1 MNNYK
6 KPRND
11 GSIAF
16 GVIILGIGIVLLFRK
31 LGLFIPDWVLSW
43 PMILIAVGT
52 YTLISQQFKSFFG
65 SVVLFIGVYF
75 LLKREFDL
83 DLGIEQFIWP
93 VGLIALGI
101 YLITYKKREYKV
113 IDEARKNWEIS
124 RKKKSEAA
132 AAAAAAAETS
142 EAVLVVE
149 ESASQDDSAKAAD
162 KDFVRATGTAFLDR
176 IKERVIFSGVNRKL
190 MTKDFQGGKATV
202 IFGGLD
208 LDLTQVDFNGVV
220 SLNLEVGFG
229 GVKLIVPPHWDV
241 RTEMSNL
248 AAGLEDKRMFREGG
262 VDTNKVLILKGTLL
276 FSGLEIKSF

>member
-1 MNNYK
+1 MKNYT

-16 GVIILGIGIVLLFRK
+16 GVIILGIGLVLLFRK
-31 LGLFIPDWVLSW
+31 FGLYIPDWVLTW

-75 LLKREFDL
+75 LLEREFDL
-83 DLGIEQFIWP
+83 DLGLDQFIWP

-101 YLITYKKREYKV
+101 YLILHKKQEYKV
-113 IDEARKNWEIS
+113 MEEARKNWEGS
-124 RKKKSEAA
+124 RKNKADAKNSENIEAA
-132 AAAAAAAETS
+132 E
-142 EAVLVVE
+142 VVE
-149 ESASQDDSAKAAD
+149 DTNASKEQSAEAPDSG
-162 KDFVRATGTAFLDR
+162 FVRATGTAFMDR
-176 IKERVIFSGVNRKL
+176 INESVIFSGVNRKL
-190 MTKDFQGGKATV
+190 MTKNFQGGKATV

-208 LDLTQVDFNGVV
+208 LDLTQVDFTGVV
-220 SLNLEVGFG
+220 TLDLEVGFG
-229 GVKLIVPPHWDV
+229 GVKMIVPPHWDV
-241 RTEMSNL
+241 RTEMSNI

>member
-1 MNNYK
+1 MKNYT

-16 GVIILGIGIVLLFRK
+16 GVIILGIGLVLLFRK
-31 LGLFIPDWVLSW
+31 LGLYIPDWVLTW

-83 DLGIEQFIWP
+83 DLGLDQFIWP

-101 YLITYKKREYKV
+101 YLITYKKREYKAM
-113 IDEARKNWEIS
+113 DEARKNWETS
-124 RKKKSEAA
+124 RKNKKDSSNTEKVES
-132 AAAAAAAETS
+132 AE
-142 EAVLVVE
+142 VVE
-149 ESASQDDSAKAAD
+149 ELAASGEETAKAPD
-162 KDFVRATGTAFLDR
+162 SGFVRATGTAFLDR
-176 IKERVIFSGVNRKL
+176 INESVIFSGVNRKL
-190 MTKDFQGGKATV
+190 MTKNFQGGKATV

-208 LDLTQVDFNGVV
+208 LDLTQVDFTGIVT
-220 SLNLEVGFG
+220 LDFEVGFG

>member
-1 MNNYK
+1 MKNYT

-16 GVIILGIGIVLLFRK
+16 GVIILGIGLVLLFRK
-31 LGLFIPDWVLSW
+31 FGLYIPDWVLTW

-83 DLGIEQFIWP
+83 DLGLDQFIWP
-93 VGLIALGI
+93 FGLIALGI
-101 YLITYKKREYKV
+101 YLILHKKQEYKV
-113 IDEARKNWEIS
+113 MEGSRKNKADAKNSKNI
-124 RKKKSEAA
+124 EAA
-132 AAAAAAAETS
+132 E
-142 EAVLVVE
+142 VVE
-149 ESASQDDSAKAAD
+149 DTNASKEQSAKAAD
-162 KDFVRATGTAFLDR
+162 SGFVRATGTAFMDR
-176 IKERVIFSGVNRKL
+176 INESVIFSGVNRKL
-190 MTKDFQGGKATV
+190 MTKNFQGGKATV

-208 LDLTQVDFNGVV
+208 LDLTQVDFTGVV
-220 SLNLEVGFG
+220 TLDLEVGFG
-229 GVKLIVPPHWDV
+229 GVKLIIPPHWDV
-241 RTEMSNL
+241 RTEVSNI

>member
-1 MNNYK
+1 MNNFT

-16 GVIILGIGIVLLFRK
+16 GVIILCIGVVLLFRK
-31 LGLFIPDWVLSW
+31 FGLYIPDWVLTW
-43 PMILIAVGT
+43 PMILIAVGA

-83 DLGIEQFIWP
+83 DLGLDQFIWP

-101 YLITYKKREYKV
+101 YLILHKKKENKTM
-113 IDEARKNWEIS
+113 EELRKNWEGS
-124 RKKKSEAA
+124 KKNKLDANNSEKMES
-132 AAAAAAAETS
+132 AE
-142 EAVLVVE
+142 VVDVTLAQE
-149 ESASQDDSAKAAD
+149 ESTKAPD
-162 KDFVRATGTAFLDR
+162 TGFVRATGTAFVDR
-176 IKERVIFSGVNRKL
+176 INERVFFSGVNRKL

-208 LDLTQVDFNGVV
+208 LDLTQGDFTGVV
-220 SLNLEVGFG
+220 TLDLEVGFG
-229 GVKLIVPPHWDV
+229 GVKLLIPPHWDV
-241 RTEMSNL
+241 RTEVSNI
-248 AAGLEDKRMFREGG
+248 AAGLEDKRMFREAG

>member
-1 MNNYK
+1 MKNYT

-16 GVIILGIGIVLLFRK
+16 GVISLGIGLVLLFRK
-31 LGLFIPDWVLSW
+31 LGLYIPDWVLTW

-83 DLGIEQFIWP
+83 DLGLDQFIWP

-101 YLITYKKREYKV
+101 YLITYKKREYKAM
-113 IDEARKNWEIS
+113 DEARKNWETS
-124 RKKKSEAA
+124 RKNKKDSSN
-132 AAAAAAAETS
+132 AEKVES
-142 EAVLVVE
+142 AEVVE
-149 ESASQDDSAKAAD
+149 ELAASGEETAKAPD
-162 KDFVRATGTAFLDR
+162 SGFVRATGTAFLDR
-176 IKERVIFSGVNRKL
+176 INESVIFSGVNRKL
-190 MTKDFQGGKATV
+190 MTKNFQGGKATV

-208 LDLTQVDFNGVV
+208 LDLTQVDFTGIVT
-220 SLNLEVGFG
+220 LDFEVGFG

>member
-1 MNNYK
+1 MKNYT

-16 GVIILGIGIVLLFRK
+16 GVIILGIGLVLLFRK
-31 LGLFIPDWVLSW
+31 FGLYIPDWVLTW

-83 DLGIEQFIWP
+83 DLGLDQFIWP

-101 YLITYKKREYKV
+101 YLILHKKQEYKV
-113 IDEARKNWEIS
+113 MEEARKNWEGS
-124 RKKKSEAA
+124 RKNKADAKNSEHIEAA
-132 AAAAAAAETS
+132 E
-142 EAVLVVE
+142 VVE
-149 ESASQDDSAKAAD
+149 DTNASKEQSTKAPDSG
-162 KDFVRATGTAFLDR
+162 FVRATGTAFMDR
-176 IKERVIFSGVNRKL
+176 INESVIFSGVNRKL
-190 MTKDFQGGKATV
+190 MTKNFQGGKATV

-208 LDLTQVDFNGVV
+208 LDLTQVDFTGVV
-220 SLNLEVGFG
+220 TLDLEVGFG
-229 GVKLIVPPHWDV
+229 GVKLIIPPHWDV
-241 RTEMSNL
+241 RTEVSSI
-248 AAGLEDKRMFREGG
+248 ASGLEDKRMFREGG

-276 FSGLEIKSF
+276 FSGLEIKSY

>member
-1 MNNYK
+1 MNSYT

-31 LGLFIPDWVLSW
+31 FGLYIPDWVLTW

-83 DLGIEQFIWP
+83 DLGLDQFIWP

-113 IDEARKNWEIS
+113 IDEARKNWETS
-124 RKKKSEAA
+124 RKNKKEASN
-132 AAAAAAAETS
+132 AEKVES
-142 EAVLVVE
+142 AEVVE
-149 ESASQDDSAKAAD
+149 DAAPSQEEPAKAPD
-162 KDFVRATGTAFLDR
+162 SGFVRATGTAFLDR
-176 IKERVIFSGVNRKL
+176 INESVVFGGVNRKL

-208 LDLTQVDFNGVV
+208 LDLTQVDFTGVV
-220 SLNLEVGFG
+220 TLDLEVGFG

-241 RTEMSNL
+241 RTEVSTI

>member
-1 MNNYK
+1 MNNYT

-16 GVIILGIGIVLLFRK
+16 GVIILGIGLVLLFRK
-31 LGLFIPDWVLSW
+31 FGLYIPDWVLTW

-83 DLGIEQFIWP
+83 DLGLDQFIWP

-101 YLITYKKREYKV
+101 YLILHKKQEYKV
-113 IDEARKNWEIS
+113 MEEARKNWEGS
-124 RKKKSEAA
+124 RKNKADAKNSENIEAA
-132 AAAAAAAETS
+132 E
-142 EAVLVVE
+142 VVE
-149 ESASQDDSAKAAD
+149 DTNASKEQSAKAPD
-162 KDFVRATGTAFLDR
+162 SGFVRATGTAFMDR
-176 IKERVIFSGVNRKL
+176 INESVIFSGVNRKL
-190 MTKDFQGGKATV
+190 MTKNFQGGKATV

-208 LDLTQVDFNGVV
+208 LDLTQVDFTGVV
-220 SLNLEVGFG
+220 TLDLEVGFG
-229 GVKLIVPPHWDV
+229 GVKMIVPPHWDV
-241 RTEMSNL
+241 RTEMSNI

>member
-1 MNNYK
+1 MNNFT

-16 GVIILGIGIVLLFRK
+16 GVIILGIGLILLFRK
-31 LGLFIPDWVLSW
+31 FGLYIPDWVLTW

-83 DLGIEQFIWP
+83 DLGLDQFLWP

-101 YLITYKKREYKV
+101 YLILHKKQENKALEEV
-113 IDEARKNWEIS
+113 RKNWESS
-124 RKKKSEAA
+124 RKKKAEATNT
-132 AAAAAAAETS
+132 EKI
-142 EAVLVVE
+142 
-149 ESASQDDSAKAAD
+149 ESAEVVDDATAPHEEPTKAPD
-162 KDFVRATGTAFLDR
+162 SGFVRATGTAFMDR
-176 IKERVIFSGVNRKL
+176 INESVIFSGVNRKL

-202 IFGGLD
+202 IFGGLN
-208 LDLTQVDFNGVV
+208 LDLTQVDFAGIVT
-220 SLNLEVGFG
+220 LDLGAGFG
-229 GVKLIVPPHWDV
+229 GVKLLVPPHWDV
-241 RTEMSNL
+241 RTEVSNI

>member
-1 MNNYK
+1 MNNFA

-16 GVIILGIGIVLLFRK
+16 GVIILGIGLVLLFRK
-31 LGLFIPDWVLSW
+31 FGLYIPDWVLTW

-83 DLGIEQFIWP
+83 DLGLDQFIWP

-101 YLITYKKREYKV
+101 YLILHKKQENKALEEV
-113 IDEARKNWEIS
+113 RKNWESS
-124 RKKKSEAA
+124 RKKKTEASSSEKIESAEVVDDAA
-132 AAAAAAAETS
+132 AS
-142 EAVLVVE
+142 QE
-149 ESASQDDSAKAAD
+149 EPRKAPDSG
-162 KDFVRATGTAFLDR
+162 FVRATGTAFMDR
-176 IKERVIFSGVNRKL
+176 INESVIFSGVNRKL

-208 LDLTQVDFNGVV
+208 LDLTQVDFTGVV
-220 SLNLEVGFG
+220 TLDLEVGFG
-229 GVKLIVPPHWDV
+229 GVKLLVPPHWDV
-241 RTEMSNL
+241 RTEVSNI

>member
-1 MNNYK
+1 MNNFA

-16 GVIILGIGIVLLFRK
+16 GVIILGIGLVLLFRK
-31 LGLFIPDWVLSW
+31 FGLYIPDWVLTW

-83 DLGIEQFIWP
+83 DLGLDQFIWP
-93 VGLIALGI
+93 LGLIALGI
-101 YLITYKKREYKV
+101 YLILHKKQENKALEEV
-113 IDEARKNWEIS
+113 RKNWESS
-124 RKKKSEAA
+124 RKKKTEASSSEKI
-132 AAAAAAAETS
+132 
-142 EAVLVVE
+142 
-149 ESASQDDSAKAAD
+149 ESAEVVDDAAFSQEEPTKVPDSG
-162 KDFVRATGTAFLDR
+162 FVRATGTAFMDR
-176 IKERVIFSGVNRKL
+176 INESVIFSGVNRKL

-202 IFGGLD
+202 LFGGLD
-208 LDLTQVDFNGVV
+208 LDLTQVDFTGVV
-220 SLNLEVGFG
+220 TLDLEVGFG
-229 GVKLIVPPHWDV
+229 GVKLLVPPHWDV
-241 RTEMSNL
+241 RTEVSNI

>member
-1 MNNYK
+1 MNNFA

-16 GVIILGIGIVLLFRK
+16 GVIILGIGLVLLFRK
-31 LGLFIPDWVLSW
+31 FGLYIPDWVLTW

-83 DLGIEQFIWP
+83 DLGLDQFIWP

-101 YLITYKKREYKV
+101 YLILHKKQENKALEEV
-113 IDEARKNWEIS
+113 RKNWESS
-124 RKKKSEAA
+124 RKKKTEASSSEKIESAEVVDDAA
-132 AAAAAAAETS
+132 ASKDEPTKAP
-142 EAVLVVE
+142 
-149 ESASQDDSAKAAD
+149 DSG
-162 KDFVRATGTAFLDR
+162 FVRATGTAFMDR
-176 IKERVIFSGVNRKL
+176 INESVIFSGVNRKL

-208 LDLTQVDFNGVV
+208 LDLTQVDFTGVV
-220 SLNLEVGFG
+220 TLDLEVGFG
-229 GVKLIVPPHWDV
+229 GVKLLVPPHWDV
-241 RTEMSNL
+241 RTEVSNI

>member
-1 MNNYK
+1 MNNYS

-11 GSIAF
+11 GSITF
-16 GVIILGIGIVLLFRK
+16 GVIILGIGLVLLFRK
-31 LGLFIPDWVLSW
+31 FGLYIPDWVLTW

-83 DLGIEQFIWP
+83 DLGLDQFIWP

-113 IDEARKNWEIS
+113 IDEARKNWETS
-124 RKKKSEAA
+124 RKNKKEASS
-132 AAAAAAAETS
+132 AEKVES
-142 EAVLVVE
+142 AEVVE
-149 ESASQDDSAKAAD
+149 DVAPSKEESNKATDAG
-162 KDFVRATGTAFLDR
+162 FVRATGTAFLDR
-176 IKERVIFSGVNRKL
+176 INERVLFSGVNRKL

-208 LDLTQVDFNGVV
+208 LDLTQVDFTGVV
-220 SLNLEVGFG
+220 TLDLEVGFG
-229 GVKLIVPPHWDV
+229 GVKLLVPPHWDV
-241 RTEMSNL
+241 RTEVSNI

>member
-1 MNNYK
+1 MNNFA

-16 GVIILGIGIVLLFRK
+16 GVIILGIGLVLLFRK
-31 LGLFIPDWVLSW
+31 FGLYIPDWVLTW

-83 DLGIEQFIWP
+83 DLGLDQFIWP

-101 YLITYKKREYKV
+101 YLILHKKQENKALEEV
-113 IDEARKNWEIS
+113 RKNWESS
-124 RKKKSEAA
+124 RKKKTEASSSEKIESAEVVDDAA
-132 AAAAAAAETS
+132 AS
-142 EAVLVVE
+142 QE
-149 ESASQDDSAKAAD
+149 EPTKAPDSG
-162 KDFVRATGTAFLDR
+162 FVRATGTAFMDR
-176 IKERVIFSGVNRKL
+176 INESVIFSGVNRKL

-208 LDLTQVDFNGVV
+208 LDLTQVDFTGVV
-220 SLNLEVGFG
+220 TLDLEVGFG
-229 GVKLIVPPHWDV
+229 GVKLLVPPHWDV
-241 RTEMSNL
+241 RTEVSNI

>member
-1 MNNYK
+1 MNNYT

-31 LGLFIPDWVLSW
+31 FGLYIPDWVLTW

-83 DLGIEQFIWP
+83 DLGLDQFIWP

-132 AAAAAAAETS
+132 AAAAEGTS
-142 EAVLVVE
+142 EAVLVE
-149 ESASQDDSAKAAD
+149 GETASQDDSAKAAD
-162 KDFVRATGTAFLDR
+162 KDFVRATGTAFMDR
-176 IKERVIFSGVNRKL
+176 INERVIFGGVERKM
-190 MTKDFQGGKATV
+190 MTKNFQGGNLLV
-202 IFGGLD
+202 MFGGVD

-220 SLNLEVGFG
+220 TLQVDILMG
-229 GVKLIVPPHWDV
+229 GAELLVPPHWDI
-241 RTEMSNL
+241 RTELTNI
-248 AAGLEDKRMFREGG
+248 AAGLEDKRKFREGG

>member
-1 MNNYK
+1 MNNYT

-16 GVIILGIGIVLLFRK
+16 GVIILGIGLVLLFRK
-31 LGLFIPDWVLSW
+31 FGLYIPDWVLTW

-83 DLGIEQFIWP
+83 DLGLDQFIWP

-101 YLITYKKREYKV
+101 YLILHKKQEYKV
-113 IDEARKNWEIS
+113 MEEARKNWEGS
-124 RKKKSEAA
+124 RKNKADAKNSEHIEAA
-132 AAAAAAAETS
+132 E
-142 EAVLVVE
+142 VVE
-149 ESASQDDSAKAAD
+149 DTNASKEESTKAPDSG
-162 KDFVRATGTAFLDR
+162 FVRATGTAFMDR
-176 IKERVIFSGVNRKL
+176 INESVIFSGVNRKL
-190 MTKDFQGGKATV
+190 MTKNFQGGKATV

-208 LDLTQVDFNGVV
+208 LDLTQVDFTGVV
-220 SLNLEVGFG
+220 TLDLEVGFG
-229 GVKLIVPPHWDV
+229 GVKMIIPPHWDV
-241 RTEMSNL
+241 RTEVSSI
-248 AAGLEDKRMFREGG
+248 ASGLEDKRMFREGG

-276 FSGLEIKSF
+276 FSGLEIKSFKFK

>member
-1 MNNYK
+1 MNNYT

-31 LGLFIPDWVLSW
+31 FGLYIPDWVLTW

-52 YTLISQQFKSFFG
+52 YTLISHQFKSFFG

-83 DLGIEQFIWP
+83 DLGLDQFIWP

-101 YLITYKKREYKV
+101 YLITYKKREHKV
-113 IDEARKNWEIS
+113 IDEARKNWETS
-124 RKKKSEAA
+124 RKNKKDAVD
-132 AAAAAAAETS
+132 AEKAES
-142 EAVLVVE
+142 AEVVEDVASSQE
-149 ESASQDDSAKAAD
+149 ESAKAPDSG
-162 KDFVRATGTAFLDR
+162 FVRATGTAFLDR
-176 IKERVIFSGVNRKL
+176 INERVIFSGVNRKL

-208 LDLTQVDFNGVV
+208 LDLTQVDFTGIVT
-220 SLNLEVGFG
+220 LDFEVGFG

-241 RTEMSNL
+241 RTEMSNI

>member
-1 MNNYK
+1 MNNYT

-16 GVIILGIGIVLLFRK
+16 GVIILGIGLVLLFRK
-31 LGLFIPDWVLSW
+31 FGLFVPDWVLTW

-52 YTLISQQFKSFFG
+52 YTLISQQFKSFVG

-83 DLGIEQFIWP
+83 DLGLDQFIWP

-101 YLITYKKREYKV
+101 YLITYKKREHKV
-113 IDEARKNWEIS
+113 IDEARKNWETS
-124 RKKKSEAA
+124 RKNKKEASNAEKVDSAEVVADA
-132 AAAAAAAETS
+132 APS
-142 EAVLVVE
+142 QE
-149 ESASQDDSAKAAD
+149 ESTKAPDSG
-162 KDFVRATGTAFLDR
+162 FVRATGTAFMDR
-176 IKERVIFSGVNRKL
+176 INESVIFSGVNRKL
-190 MTKDFQGGKATV
+190 MTKNFQGGKATV

-208 LDLTQVDFNGVV
+208 LDLTQVDFTGVV
-220 SLNLEVGFG
+220 TLDLEVGFG

-241 RTEMSNL
+241 RTEMSNI

>member
-1 MNNYK
+1 MKNYT

-16 GVIILGIGIVLLFRK
+16 GVIILGIGLVLLFRK
-31 LGLFIPDWVLSW
+31 FGLYIPDWVLTW

-83 DLGIEQFIWP
+83 DLGLDQFIWP

-101 YLITYKKREYKV
+101 YLILHKKQEYKAME
-113 IDEARKNWEIS
+113 EARKNWEGS
-124 RKKKSEAA
+124 RKSKADAKNSENIEAA
-132 AAAAAAAETS
+132 E
-142 EAVLVVE
+142 VVE
-149 ESASQDDSAKAAD
+149 DTNASKEQSTKAPDSG
-162 KDFVRATGTAFLDR
+162 FVRATGTAFMDR
-176 IKERVIFSGVNRKL
+176 INESVIFSGVNRKL
-190 MTKDFQGGKATV
+190 MTKNFQGGKATV

-208 LDLTQVDFNGVV
+208 LDLTQVDFTGVV
-220 SLNLEVGFG
+220 TLDLEVGFG
-229 GVKLIVPPHWDV
+229 GVKLVIPPHWDV
-241 RTEMSNL
+241 RTEVSSI
-248 AAGLEDKRMFREGG
+248 AAGLEDKRKFREGG

>member
-1 MNNYK
+1 MNNFA

-16 GVIILGIGIVLLFRK
+16 GVIILGIGLVLLFRK
-31 LGLFIPDWVLSW
+31 FGLYIPDWVLTW

-83 DLGIEQFIWP
+83 DLGLDQFIWP

-101 YLITYKKREYKV
+101 YLIFHKKQENKV
-113 IDEARKNWEIS
+113 IEELRKNWESS
-124 RKKKSEAA
+124 RKNKPSKSNFEKIES
-132 AAAAAAAETS
+132 AE
-142 EAVLVVE
+142 VVDDVAFSQE
-149 ESASQDDSAKAAD
+149 ESTQAPDSG
-162 KDFVRATGTAFLDR
+162 FVRATGTAFMDR
-176 IKERVIFSGVNRKL
+176 INENVVFSGVNRKL
-190 MTKDFQGGKATV
+190 MTKNFQGGKATV

-220 SLNLEVGFG
+220 SLDLEIGFG
-229 GVKLIVPPHWDV
+229 GVKLLVPPHWDV
-241 RTEMSNL
+241 RTEVSNI

>member
-1 MNNYK
+1 MNNFA

-11 GSIAF
+11 DSIAF
-16 GVIILGIGIVLLFRK
+16 GVIILGIGLVLLFRK
-31 LGLFIPDWVLSW
+31 FGLYIPDWVLTW

-83 DLGIEQFIWP
+83 DLGLDQFIWP

-101 YLITYKKREYKV
+101 YLILHKKQENKALEEV
-113 IDEARKNWEIS
+113 RKNWESS
-124 RKKKSEAA
+124 RKKKTEAFSSEKI
-132 AAAAAAAETS
+132 
-142 EAVLVVE
+142 
-149 ESASQDDSAKAAD
+149 ESAEVVDDAPASQEEPTKAPDSG
-162 KDFVRATGTAFLDR
+162 FVRATGTAFMDR
-176 IKERVIFSGVNRKL
+176 INESVIFSGVNRKL

-208 LDLTQVDFNGVV
+208 LDLTQVDFTGVV
-220 SLNLEVGFG
+220 TLDLEVGFG
-229 GVKLIVPPHWDV
+229 GVKLLVPPHWDV
-241 RTEMSNL
+241 RTEVSNI

>member
-1 MNNYK
+1 MNNFA

-16 GVIILGIGIVLLFRK
+16 GVIILGIGLILLFRK
-31 LGLFIPDWVLSW
+31 FGLYIPDWVLTW

-83 DLGIEQFIWP
+83 DLGLDQFIWP

-101 YLITYKKREYKV
+101 YLILHKKQENKALEEV
-113 IDEARKNWEIS
+113 RKNWESS
-124 RKKKSEAA
+124 RKKKAEATNSEKI
-132 AAAAAAAETS
+132 
-142 EAVLVVE
+142 
-149 ESASQDDSAKAAD
+149 ESAEVVDDATPSQKEPTNAPDSG
-162 KDFVRATGTAFLDR
+162 FVRATGTAFMDR
-176 IKERVIFSGVNRKL
+176 INESVILSGVNRKL

-208 LDLTQVDFNGVV
+208 LDLTQVDFTGIVT
-220 SLNLEVGFG
+220 LDLEVGFG
-229 GVKLIVPPHWDV
+229 GVKLLVPPHWDV
-241 RTEMSNL
+241 RTEVSNI

>member
-1 MNNYK
+1 MNNYM

-16 GVIILGIGIVLLFRK
+16 GVIILGIGLVLLLRK
-31 LGLFIPDWVLSW
+31 FGLYIPSWVLTW

-52 YTLISQQFKSFFG
+52 FTLINQQFKSFFG

-83 DLGIEQFIWP
+83 DLGIDQFIWP
-93 VGLIALGI
+93 VGLIALGV
-101 YLITYKKREYKV
+101 YLILHKKKENKV
-113 IDEARKNWEIS
+113 LEEVRTNWESS
-124 RKKKSEAA
+124 RKKKTV
-132 AAAAAAAETS
+132 TS
-142 EAVLVVE
+142 ESEKIDSAEVVE
-149 ESASQDDSAKAAD
+149 EAAPSKDESTKAPDSG
-162 KDFVRATGTAFLDR
+162 FVRATGTAFFDR
-176 IKERVIFSGVNRKL
+176 INESVLFGGVNRKL
-190 MTKDFQGGKATV
+190 MTKNFQGGKATV

-208 LDLTQVDFNGVV
+208 LDLTQVDFTGVV
-220 SLNLEVGFG
+220 SLDLEVGFG

-241 RTEMSNL
+241 RTEVSNI

>member
-1 MNNYK
+1 MNNYM

-16 GVIILGIGIVLLFRK
+16 GVIILGIGIVLLLRK
-31 LGLFIPDWVLSW
+31 FGLYIPSWVLTW

-52 YTLISQQFKSFFG
+52 FTLINQQFKSFFG

-83 DLGIEQFIWP
+83 DLGIDQFIWP
-93 VGLIALGI
+93 VGLIALGV
-101 YLITYKKREYKV
+101 YLILHKKKENKV
-113 IDEARKNWEIS
+113 LEEVRTNWESS
-124 RKKKSEAA
+124 RKKKTVTSGSEKIDS
-132 AAAAAAAETS
+132 AE
-142 EAVLVVE
+142 VVE
-149 ESASQDDSAKAAD
+149 EAAPSKDESTKAPDSG
-162 KDFVRATGTAFLDR
+162 FVRATGTAFFDR
-176 IKERVIFSGVNRKL
+176 INESVLFGGVNRKL
-190 MTKDFQGGKATV
+190 MTKNFQGGKATV

-208 LDLTQVDFNGVV
+208 LDLTQVDFTGVV
-220 SLNLEVGFG
+220 SLDLEVGFG

-241 RTEMSNL
+241 RTEVSNI

>member
-1 MNNYK
+1 MNNYT

-16 GVIILGIGIVLLFRK
+16 GVIILGIGLVLLFRK
-31 LGLFIPDWVLSW
+31 FGLYIPDWVLTW

-83 DLGIEQFIWP
+83 DLGLDQFIWP

-101 YLITYKKREYKV
+101 YLITYKKREYKAM
-113 IDEARKNWEIS
+113 DEARKNWETS
-124 RKKKSEAA
+124 RKNKKDSSN
-132 AAAAAAAETS
+132 AEKVES
-142 EAVLVVE
+142 AEVVE
-149 ESASQDDSAKAAD
+149 ELAASGEETAKAPD
-162 KDFVRATGTAFLDR
+162 SGFVRATGTAFLDR
-176 IKERVIFSGVNRKL
+176 INESVIFSGVNRKL
-190 MTKDFQGGKATV
+190 MTKNFQGGKATV

-208 LDLTQVDFNGVV
+208 LDLTQVDFTGIVT
-220 SLNLEVGFG
+220 LDFEVGFG

>member
-1 MNNYK
+1 MNNYM

-16 GVIILGIGIVLLFRK
+16 GVIILGIGLVLLLRK
-31 LGLFIPDWVLSW
+31 FGLYIPSWVLTW

-52 YTLISQQFKSFFG
+52 FTLINQQFKSFFG

-83 DLGIEQFIWP
+83 DLGIDQFIWP
-93 VGLIALGI
+93 VGLIALGV
-101 YLITYKKREYKV
+101 YLILHKKKENKV
-113 IDEARKNWEIS
+113 LEEVRTNWESS
-124 RKKKSEAA
+124 RKKKTV
-132 AAAAAAAETS
+132 TS
-142 EAVLVVE
+142 ESEKIDSVEVVE
-149 ESASQDDSAKAAD
+149 EAAPSKDESTKAPDSG
-162 KDFVRATGTAFLDR
+162 FVRATGTAFFDR
-176 IKERVIFSGVNRKL
+176 INESVLFGGVNRKL
-190 MTKDFQGGKATV
+190 MTKNFQGGKATV

-208 LDLTQVDFNGVV
+208 LDLTQVDFTGVV
-220 SLNLEVGFG
+220 SLDLEVGFG

-241 RTEMSNL
+241 RTEVSNI

>member
-1 MNNYK
+1 MNNYM

-16 GVIILGIGIVLLFRK
+16 GVIILGIGLVLLLRK
-31 LGLFIPDWVLSW
+31 FGLYIPSWVLTW

-52 YTLISQQFKSFFG
+52 FTLINQQFKSFFG

-83 DLGIEQFIWP
+83 DLGIDQFIWP
-93 VGLIALGI
+93 VGLIALGV
-101 YLITYKKREYKV
+101 YLILHKKKENKV
-113 IDEARKNWEIS
+113 LEEVRTNWESS
-124 RKKKSEAA
+124 RKKKTVTSESEKID
-132 AAAAAAAETS
+132 AAE
-142 EAVLVVE
+142 VVE
-149 ESASQDDSAKAAD
+149 EAAPSKDESTKAPDSG
-162 KDFVRATGTAFLDR
+162 FVRATGTAFFDR
-176 IKERVIFSGVNRKL
+176 INESVLFGGVNRKL
-190 MTKDFQGGKATV
+190 MTKNFQGGKATV

-208 LDLTQVDFNGVV
+208 LDLTQVDFTGVV
-220 SLNLEVGFG
+220 SLDLEVGFG

-241 RTEMSNL
+241 RTEVSNI

>member
-1 MNNYK
+1 MNNYT

-16 GVIILGIGIVLLFRK
+16 GVIILGIGLVLLFRK
-31 LGLFIPDWVLSW
+31 FGLYIPDWVLTW

-75 LLKREFDL
+75 LLRREFDL
-83 DLGIEQFIWP
+83 DLGLDQFIWP

-101 YLITYKKREYKV
+101 YLITYKNREYKV
-113 IDEARKNWEIS
+113 IDEARKNWENS
-124 RKKKSEAA
+124 RKNKKDS
-132 AAAAAAAETS
+132 S
-142 EAVLVVE
+142 SSQKV
-149 ESASQDDSAKAAD
+149 ESAEVVADAASSKQASAKASD
-162 KDFVRATGTAFLDR
+162 SGFVRATGTAFLDR
-176 IKERVIFSGVNRKL
+176 INEQVIFSGVNRKL

-202 IFGGLD
+202 LFGGLD
-208 LDLTQVDFNGVV
+208 LDLTQVDFTGVV
-220 SLNLEVGFG
+220 TLDLEVGFG

>member
-1 MNNYK
+1 MNNFA

-16 GVIILGIGIVLLFRK
+16 GVIILGIGLVLLFRK
-31 LGLFIPDWVLSW
+31 FGLYIPDWVLTW

-83 DLGIEQFIWP
+83 DLGLDQFIWP

-101 YLITYKKREYKV
+101 YLILHKKQENKALEEV
-113 IDEARKNWEIS
+113 RKNWESS
-124 RKKKSEAA
+124 RKKKTEASSSEKIES
-132 AAAAAAAETS
+132 AE
-142 EAVLVVE
+142 VVADDAPSQE
-149 ESASQDDSAKAAD
+149 ESTKAPDS
-162 KDFVRATGTAFLDR
+162 DFVRATGTAFMDR
-176 IKERVIFSGVNRKL
+176 IHESVIFSGVNRKL
-190 MTKDFQGGKATV
+190 MTKNFQGGKATV

-208 LDLTQVDFNGVV
+208 LDLTQVDFTGIAT
-220 SLNLEVGFG
+220 LDLEVGFG
-229 GVKLIVPPHWDV
+229 GVKLLVPPHWDV
-241 RTEMSNL
+241 RTEVSNI

>member
-1 MNNYK
+1 MNNYT

-16 GVIILGIGIVLLFRK
+16 GVIILGIGLVLLFRK
-31 LGLFIPDWVLSW
+31 FGLYIPDWILTW

-83 DLGIEQFIWP
+83 DLGLDQFIWP

-101 YLITYKKREYKV
+101 YLILHKKREYKV
-113 IDEARKNWEIS
+113 MEEVRKNWEGS
-124 RKKKSEAA
+124 RKNKPDVQNSENIEAA
-132 AAAAAAAETS
+132 E
-142 EAVLVVE
+142 VVE
-149 ESASQDDSAKAAD
+149 DKNASKEQSAKAPD
-162 KDFVRATGTAFLDR
+162 SGFVRATGTAFLDR
-176 IKERVIFSGVNRKL
+176 INESVIFSGVNRKL
-190 MTKDFQGGKATV
+190 MTKNFQGGKATV

-208 LDLTQVDFNGVV
+208 LDLTQVDFTGVV
-220 SLNLEVGFG
+220 TLDLEVGFG
-229 GVKLIVPPHWDV
+229 GVKLIIPPHWDV
-241 RTEMSNL
+241 RTEVSNI

>member
-1 MNNYK
+1 MNNYT

-16 GVIILGIGIVLLFRK
+16 GVIILGIGLVLLFRK
-31 LGLFIPDWVLSW
+31 FGLYIPDWVLTW

-83 DLGIEQFIWP
+83 DLGLDQFIWP

-101 YLITYKKREYKV
+101 YLILHKKKEYKV
-113 IDEARKNWEIS
+113 MEEVRKNWEGS
-124 RKKKSEAA
+124 RKNKPDVQNSENIEAA
-132 AAAAAAAETS
+132 E
-142 EAVLVVE
+142 VVE
-149 ESASQDDSAKAAD
+149 DKNASKEQSAKAPD
-162 KDFVRATGTAFLDR
+162 SGFVRATGTAFLDR
-176 IKERVIFSGVNRKL
+176 INESVIFSGVNRKL
-190 MTKDFQGGKATV
+190 MTKNFQGGKATV

-208 LDLTQVDFNGVV
+208 LDLTQVDFTGVV
-220 SLNLEVGFG
+220 TLDLEVGFG
-229 GVKLIVPPHWDV
+229 GVKLIIPPHWDV
-241 RTEMSNL
+241 RTEVSNI